1 MTHNYQ
7 SNGTMGSAFAPS
19 LTKEDLYR
27 ASMATYGNG
36 FGAPMSGA
44 PNPIEIGQ
52 STGISDVFGGMSY
65 TACGGAMSTPQM
77 MTQTPTLQETGNW
90 MTYLSQEM
98 SDPMRNMAPVYQSY
112 DPNYLNQM
120 TQTLRPERTWQDDL
134 SEWMVDSNMGRAIGL
149 GLQGGANSTFN
160 PFGYAM
166 RSLGID
172 TRPLQP
178 RSLTEEAIEY
188 GGSAA
193 ADTVLGSWA
202 GRFIPKKTFRTV
214 AKSVKN
220 QMGQTMGQLGS
231 NLVSFNPIIK
241 KMSQI
246 QMPRKIKN
254 VFDPIWE
261 NMHFTKKGGTRLG
274 RKLGNEF
281 VNNIYN
287 GIHSP
292 YLTQAVTGGVIG
304 GSAYAA
310 FPDVW
315 LERMA
320 TEQSIDKIALPAVKY
335 LGGLIFDK

>member
-98 SDPMRNMAPVYQSY
+98 SVPMRNMAPVYQSY

-178 RSLTEEAIEY
+178 NNLAEEIIEY

-193 ADTVLGSWA
+193 ADTAMIWDSLGS
-202 GRFIPKKTFRTV
+202 ILPRTV
-214 AKSVKN
+214 ALQPFKAFRNVLSKGIGTLGSKMKSV
-220 QMGQTMGQLGS
+220 
-231 NLVSFNPIIK
+231 NPILRRLE
-241 KMSQI
+241 S
-246 QMPRKIKN
+246 
-254 VFDPIWE
+254 PI
-261 NMHFTKKGGTRLG
+261 HFTKKGGQRLG
-274 RKLGNEF
+274 KNIGNYFLNKADEQLYGNLLKNTLESIASNSAAYYLFPGDENGGKRFLTEF
-281 VNNIYN
+281 LIDDV
-287 GIHSP
+287 
-292 YLTQAVTGGVIG
+292 
-304 GSAYAA
+304 
-310 FPDVW
+310 FP
-315 LERMA
+315 
-320 TEQSIDKIALPAVKY
+320 K
-335 LGGLIFDK
+335 